1 MATLFHLFL
10 SNLKTMLLNQ
20 SNIERNQILHNNT
33 NRVLYYVIL
42 WYSAYTANIS
52 VPSLYQSHT
61 VDNIHLHSY

>member
-20 SNIERNQILHNNT
+20 SNIERNQILHNT

-42 WYSAYTANIS
+42 WYSAYAANIS

-61 VDNIHLHSY
+61 VDNIRLHSY